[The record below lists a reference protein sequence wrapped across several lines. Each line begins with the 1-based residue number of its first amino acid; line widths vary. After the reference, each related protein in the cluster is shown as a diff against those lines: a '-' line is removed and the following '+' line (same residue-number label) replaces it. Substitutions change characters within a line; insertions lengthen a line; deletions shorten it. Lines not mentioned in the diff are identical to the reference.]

1 MFYGISPF
9 FIVLVAIV
17 GYFTYRIVDV
27 HYRSKRDLSA
37 SAGGADLKRL
47 VEDNTAANKQVL
59 AKLDALEARVAGV
72 EKTLNDIPS

>member
-37 SAGGADLKRL
+37 SAGG
-47 VEDNTAANKQVL
+47 
-59 AKLDALEARVAGV
+59 V
-72 EKTLNDIPS
+72 EKTLNDIPA